1 MLTQV
6 QKTHPAL
13 KHAAYSATTILPG
26 EDSAAFEKLR
36 RELIAELLPKGAFEH
51 NVVATIACHLWRKQN
66 LATFRLAE
74 LAREHFQAI
83 QSERIAAALAE
94 KARLAFLPLDTAGT

>member
-1 MLTQV
+1 MIRTRAIFLHLTEMRLMLTQV

-26 EDSAAFEKLR
+26 EDSAAFERLR

-51 NVVATIACHLWRKQN
+51 TLR
-66 LATFRLAE
+66 
-74 LAREHFQAI
+74 
-83 QSERIAAALAE
+83 
-94 KARLAFLPLDTAGT
+94 P